1 MVKNPPANAG
11 DMGSLPGLG
20 GFHMPRTTKPVYPKV
35 HALQQEKSLQREARM
50 PQLEN
55 SPHWLQLEKAQAQQ
69 WRPSAVKNREI
80 KIKKKKNLLI

>member
-1 MVKNPPANAG
+1 
-11 DMGSLPGLG
+11 MGSMPGLG
-20 GFHMPRTTKPVYPKV
+20 GFHMPRTTKPVNPIV

-55 SPHWLQLEKAQAQQ
+55 SPHWLQLEQAQAQQ

-80 KIKKKKNLLI
+80 KIKKNKQKNLLI